1 MICAIFGTHLRSPDM
16 IRQTQLIAL
25 FLLISLT
32 MMSKEFRFDYIGIEH
47 GLSDPTVP
55 AIYQD
60 ETNRMWFA
68 THDGLNCYD
77 GNKLREFRQQTEDG
91 VTINTHRII
100 EITGD
105 KKGHIYLR
113 SNFGVIEFDLKTEK
127 MRMIIE
133 KQVNA
138 IFSFNGFLWVGS
150 QNQIQ
155 RYDTHSKKFT
165 ATYTLH
171 WENLRIANILDDNE
185 GYLWIATNDRGLLRF
200 SVADKKVMQFFGNTH
215 GRSILKDREGN
226 IWYATRNDG
235 IYKMNPKNLKLLKNY
250 RHNPAD
256 DNSISSGY
264 NRTITQDDQGNIWIG
279 TNNGLTLIE
288 FKTGKI
294 SRYRKTN
301 QSNSLTSSSILSL
314 YTDNRGT
321 VWIGT
326 YFGGINYFNPSNQ
339 NYNYIVSSDSN
350 QPTYP
355 AIGTIAEDRSGNI
368 WVGSE
373 GGGIYRYNPEDQQL
387 TYYNTGNSGLSSN
400 YIKKI
405 VPDPKE
411 DILWVAADQTG
422 ELYSID
428 PKTGIIR
435 KYSINPEDNRP
446 AALFSLAV
454 TDKIIYIGSN
464 QGVIAFNKNTI
475 KSSYIYRHSG
485 QFSATFNDL
494 LIDSKGRMWFA
505 INNFPVSYSLENS
518 ELTYYSYNIN
528 HFQLESSIISNIF
541 YEDKSGKIWLGT
553 NGYGLLQLNEQN
565 KTFEYEEQFIQ
576 LRDKSIMA
584 IAETQQNNMLITTI
598 QALYIFNPK
607 EKSLSKQEYRNGFP
621 LKALIKRGLYVSQTG
636 EIYVGGIP
644 TMVSYKEKDLVT
656 ENRPD
661 KIQLSSLIVNNKEVH
676 PGDEH
681 NILSKALPFTTEIK
695 LKPNQ
700 NFITLTYSTDN
711 YFKTNDERIEY
722 RLKGY
727 DQQWNNISLGHAIT
741 YTSLSPGRYLFEIRS
756 KDDTENVRKL
766 KIRVKPPYYATIWAY
781 LFYIIV
787 ISVIIYYLVR
797 EYHTRV
803 RLNASLAYRERE
815 KQQIEDMN
823 QSKIRFFI
831 NVSHEIRTPVTLVL
845 AQTETLLNS
854 PHLSSKFRSKI
865 LNIHRHLLS
874 LKHLITELMDFR
886 KQERGEL
893 KLKFAETDLVALLRE
908 HYNLFKGLAET
919 RNIQFSFI
927 SPVEK
932 LMVWI
937 DSEQL
942 IKVINNLTINAFKFT
957 AEGGNVTINVDENS
971 DHVLITFEDT
981 GTGIP
986 SGELDKI
993 FNRFYQAENS
1003 EGTGGTGIGL
1013 ALSKGLIEE
1022 HRGSIWVESEVG
1034 RGSKF
1039 FVQLPRGTDHIPP
1052 DQKKSSLESI
1062 QVQYELPDDEEISG
1076 LSSELYEAGE
1086 TEDRPKVLIV
1096 EDHAELRELLASTL
1110 SSIYSIETAVDGV
1123 DGWEK
1128 VRTFL
1133 PHLVIT
1139 DVMMPRMSG
1148 VDLCSRIKKN
1158 YELCH
1163 IPVVLLTARQSPE
1176 YEIEGFRLGAD
1187 SYLTK
1192 PFEFKKL
1199 MVISNNLI
1207 NSRRLI
1213 QKKFEQNKKFDTE
1226 IPTTNE
1232 YEKEFINK
1240 VTAIIQ
1246 DHLEDENFDVEVLA
1260 REIGVS
1266 RSKLFGKIKQIA
1278 GTTPNAIIQEL
1289 RLKKAADYLLN
1300 NPEMNIA
1307 DISYQLGFNSPR
1319 YFNKCFKES
1328 FGVAP
1333 LHFKK
1338 ENKKA

>member
-1 MICAIFGTHLRSPDM
+1 M
-16 IRQTQLIAL
+16 IRQLQLIAL
-25 FLLISLT
+25 FLLVSLSV
-32 MMSKEFRFDYIGIEH
+32 MPKEFRFDYIGIEH

-77 GNKLREFRQQTEDG
+77 GNKLREFRQQTTDSI
-91 VTINTHRII
+91 TINTHRII

-113 SNFGVIEFDLKTEK
+113 SSFGVIEFDLKTEK
-127 MRMIIE
+127 MRMIID

-138 IFSFNGFLWVGS
+138 IFNYNGYLWVGS
-150 QNQIQ
+150 QNTIQ
-155 RYDTHSKKFT
+155 RYDTHKRMFT
-165 ATYTLH
+165 ATFILP
-171 WENLRIANILDDNE
+171 WQDMRITNILDDRN
-185 GYLWIATNDRGLLRF
+185 GYLWLATSDQGLIRL
-200 SVADKKVMQFFGNTH
+200 SIDDKKVVQLLKNTS
-215 GRSILKDREGN
+215 GRNVLKDREGN
-226 IWYATRNDG
+226 IWYTTRASGVYKLNPATLR
-235 IYKMNPKNLKLLKNY
+235 ILKNY

-256 DNSISSGY
+256 ENTISTGN
-264 NRTITQDDQGNIWIG
+264 NRAITQDDKGNIWLG
-279 TNNGLTLIE
+279 TNSGLSCIE
-288 FKTGKI
+288 YKTGKI
-294 SRYRKTN
+294 TRYKKTN
-301 QSNSLTSSSILSL
+301 FTNSLTSSSILSL

-326 YFGGINYFNPSNQ
+326 YFGGVNYFNPSNQ
-339 NYNYIVSSDSN
+339 NYDYIVSSDSN

-355 AIGTIAEDRSGNI
+355 AIGTITEDWYGNI

-373 GGGIYRYNPEDQQL
+373 GGGLYRYSPEKQNL
-387 TYYNTGNSGLSSN
+387 IYFNTANSGLTSN
-400 YIKKI
+400 FIKKI
-405 VPDPKE
+405 LPDSKE
-411 DILWVAADQTG
+411 DVLWVAADQSG
-422 ELYSID
+422 ELNSID

-435 KYSINPEDNRP
+435 NHLINQDENRP
-446 AALFSLAV
+446 TALFTIANTDQILYLGTNMGVVAYNKV
-454 TDKIIYIGSN
+454 TS
-464 QGVIAFNKNTI
+464 
-475 KSSYIYRHSG
+475 KSSYIYRHTG

-494 LIDSKGRMWFA
+494 MIDSKGRLWFA
-505 INNFPVSYSLENS
+505 INNFPVSYSLETS

-528 HFQLESSIISNIF
+528 HFQSESSVISNIF
-541 YEDKSGKIWLGT
+541 YEDKQGKIWLGT
-553 NGYGLLQLNEQN
+553 NGYGLLLLNERN
-565 KTFEYEEQFIQ
+565 KSFDYEANFLQ

-584 IAETQQNNMLITTI
+584 IAETKQNNLLIATI
-598 QALYIFNPK
+598 QALYIFNPE
-607 EKSLSKQEYRNGFP
+607 EKTVSKQEYRNGFP
-621 LKALIKRGLYVSQTG
+621 LKSLIKRGLYVSG
-636 EIYVGGIP
+636 AGDIYIGGIP
-644 TMVSYKEKDLVT
+644 TMVVYQEKDLIS
-656 ENRPD
+656 EYRPD
-661 KIQLSSLIVNNKEVH
+661 KIQLSSLIVNNQEVA
-676 PGDEH
+676 PGDETT
-681 NILSKALPFTTEIK
+681 ILSKALPFTSEIK

-700 NFITLTYSTDN
+700 NFITLTFSTDN
-711 YFKTNDERIEY
+711 YFKTNDDRIEY

-727 DQQWNNISLGHAIT
+727 DQQWNNVSLGHAIT
-741 YTSLSPGRYLFEIRS
+741 YTNLSPGSYLFEIRS
-756 KDDTENVRKL
+756 KDAIDNVRKL
-766 KIRVKPPYYATIWAY
+766 KIKVKPPYYATIWA
-781 LFYIIV
+781 FVIYILL
-787 ISVIIYYLVR
+787 ISIIIYYLVR
-797 EYHTRV
+797 EYHMRV
-803 RLNASLAYRERE
+803 SLRASLAYRDRE

-854 PHLSSKFRSKI
+854 PHLSSKIRNKL

-893 KLKFAETDLVALLRE
+893 KLKFAETDLVAMLRE

-927 SPVEK
+927 SPVER
-932 LMVWI
+932 LPLWI

-942 IKVINNLTINAFKFT
+942 IKVVNNLTINAFKFT
-957 AEGGNVTINVDENS
+957 GEGGSVSINIEEKADNVLLS
-971 DHVLITFEDT
+971 FEDS

-986 SGELDKI
+986 STELDKI

-1003 EGTGGTGIGL
+1003 EGVGGTGIGL
-1013 ALSKGLIEE
+1013 ALSKGLVEE
-1022 HRGSIWVESEVG
+1022 HSGRIWVESEMG
-1034 RGSKF
+1034 KGSKF
-1039 FVQLPRGTDHIPP
+1039 FVQLPKGTAHVPSEQVKD
-1052 DQKKSSLESI
+1052 KNKEI
-1062 QVQYELPDDEEISG
+1062 QSEYTLPSDEELSEFSTEVSEESG
-1076 LSSELYEAGE
+1076 EA
-1086 TEDRPKVLIV
+1086 DRPKVLIV
-1096 EDHAELRELLASTL
+1096 EDHDELRELLASTL
-1110 SSIYSIETAVDGV
+1110 ASIYTIETAVDGV
-1123 DGWEK
+1123 DGWDK
-1128 VRTFL
+1128 VRTFM

-1199 MVISNNLI
+1199 IVISNNLI

-1213 QKKFEQNKKFDTE
+1213 QKKFEQNRKFDTE

-1240 VTAIIQ
+1240 VTAVVQ

-1260 REIGVS
+1260 RELGVS

-1338 ENKKA
+1338 ENKKSS